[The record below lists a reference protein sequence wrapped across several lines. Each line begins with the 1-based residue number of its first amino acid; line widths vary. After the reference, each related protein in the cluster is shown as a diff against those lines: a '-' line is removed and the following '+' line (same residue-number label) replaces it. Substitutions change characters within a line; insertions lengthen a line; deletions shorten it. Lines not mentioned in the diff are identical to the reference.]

1 MALPDTVE
9 GGGLMDALVEYL
21 TTEAKRNERAALEA
35 KSDGNEARYWY
46 KLGEASQCRQ
56 ALGVIASVPA

>member
-1 MALPDTVE
+1 
-9 GGGLMDALVEYL
+9 MDALVEYL